1 MGRAS
6 RSARSSAR
14 YCSPEP
20 DANGVQYDAVTVSPH
35 RDLGRLFKAYDVR
48 GVVPDELDEDVAR
61 SIGAAFA
68 EWSGVEAVAIGR
80 DCRLSSPSLAAALSE
95 GITSRGAD
103 VIDIGLASTDLLY
116 FASGSRSVAG
126 IMLTAS
132 HNPPEYNG
140 MKFCLPGARPVGQDT
155 GLGEIRDLAERHAFA
170 PGPAT
175 GTARRE
181 EMLEAYVEHVLSFVD
196 VSAMRPLTVVADTAN
211 GMGGLVVPPVF
222 ERLPMTLV
230 HLYPELDGTFPNHP
244 ANPIDPENQRDLKRE
259 LLGRDADVGF
269 AFDGDADR
277 VFLVDEHA
285 DGVSGSEVTA
295 LVATAMLERHPGAKI
310 VYNLI
315 CSWAVPEVIREQ
327 GGEPIRTRVGHSF
340 IKQVM
345 AESGAV
351 FGGEHSGH
359 YYFRENYRAD
369 SGLIAAVVVLERL
382 SRSSEPLSAVLA
394 PFRRYHDSGEINS
407 RVDDQDAKIEE
418 LAAAYREGRPDRTD
432 GLTVEFDDWWFNV
445 RPSNTEPLLRLNV
458 EAKTE
463 ELLKKKTSE
472 LLELIREGGP
482 T

>member
-1 MGRAS
+1 
-6 RSARSSAR
+6 
-14 YCSPEP
+14 
-20 DANGVQYDAVTVSPH
+20 VTVSPH

-48 GVVPDELDEDVAR
+48 GVVPDELDEDLAR

-68 EWSGVEAVAIGR
+68 EWSGVDAVAIGR

-95 GITSRGAD
+95 GITSRGTE

-126 IMLTAS
+126 IMVTAS

-170 PGPAT
+170 PGAHT
-175 GTARRE
+175 GGAQRE

-244 ANPIDPENQRDLKRE
+244 ADPIDPENQRDLKRE
-259 LLGRDADVGF
+259 LLGRTADIGL

-277 VFLVDEHA
+277 VFLVDELA

-295 LVATAMLERHPGAKI
+295 LVATAMLERHPGARI

-315 CSWAVPEVIREQ
+315 CSWAVPEVIREH

-345 AESGAV
+345 AETGAI

-359 YYFRENYRAD
+359 YYFRDNFNAD
-369 SGLIAAVVVLERL
+369 SGLIAAVIALGEL
-382 SRSSEPLSAVLA
+382 STSGGPLSELLV
-394 PFRRYHDSGEINS
+394 PFRRYVSSGEINS
-407 RVDDQDAKIEE
+407 RVDDPSARIEE
-418 LAAAYREGRPDRTD
+418 VAAALRDGRQDRLD
-432 GLTVEFDDWWFNV
+432 GLTVEFDDWWCNV

-458 EAKTE
+458 EATTPELLARETE
-463 ELLKKKTSE
+463 ELLA
-472 LLELIREGGP
+472 LIRGTGEGRSS
-482 T
+482 